1 VILRRW
7 LTVLVAVLGVL
18 LAPTLA
24 HGLWSADADG
34 ATSIAAKTL
43 TNAGDLTAACTSAAP
58 GSSVTLTWTASP
70 DSYVDGYKIVRTDS
84 PGGAQSTLT
93 TGSGVT
99 TWTDSPPVGDG
110 RSYAYAIRASAA
122 AWTTPLLPAV
132 GAPTYTAAGAGLQ
145 PAAKPASSLLLS
157 AASFSVLGG
166 TGGVTSTGA
175 TSVSG
180 DLGVSAGQA
189 VVGFPPGE
197 VSGTVH
203 KGDDTAAQ
211 AHTDR
216 AAAYGELNARAV
228 TSNFSGDLNG
238 RTFLAGVHHTAAAL
252 SLTGTLTFDAQ
263 GDPDAVFV
271 VQVDAALNTAAASSV
286 LLVNAAQPSN
296 VYWQVE
302 GAAGLGAGS
311 TFVGTILAAGG
322 ITLGDGAHLTGRALS
337 SGAVT
342 LAGNTIRFTAA
353 LPPVVTIAGGAE
365 AVTKDVTPTIAGNTS
380 AAFGTTVTVTVN
392 GQTLTTTAGQ
402 DGAWSVTAAA
412 LTAGTYVVKAS
423 VRDAAGNAG
432 SATQSLSVEVNPAP
446 VGLLRA
452 ASFAVLGGAGGVTS
466 TGATSIK
473 GDVGVSQDQAVVG
486 LTPGMVSG
494 TIHLGDAVAVQAHAD
509 RAAAYADADARA
521 ATREFSGDLNGRTF
535 RAGVHHTAAALALTG
550 IMTLDAEGDP
560 GAVFIIQVDAALD
573 TAASSRVVLT
583 NGALASNVFW
593 QVQGAA
599 GLGASSTFVGTI
611 LAAGGITVGDGAQ
624 LTGRVLSFGA
634 VTLAN
639 NRLG

>member
-1 VILRRW
+1 L
-7 LTVLVAVLGVL
+7 
-18 LAPTLA
+18 
-24 HGLWSADADG
+24 
-34 ATSIAAKTL
+34 
-43 TNAGDLTAACTSAAP
+43 
-58 GSSVTLTWTASP
+58 
-70 DSYVDGYKIVRTDS
+70 
-84 PGGAQSTLT
+84 
-93 TGSGVT
+93 
-99 TWTDSPPVGDG
+99 
-110 RSYAYAIRASAA
+110 SYAYAIRASAA

-132 GAPTYTAAGAGLQ
+132 GAPAYTAAGCSPA
-145 PAAKPASSLLLS
+145 PAAEPASSLLLS

-203 KGDDTAAQ
+203 AGDATAAQ
-211 AHTDR
+211 AHLDL
-216 AAAYGELNARAV
+216 AAAYDDLDGQLATAQ
-228 TSNFSGDLNG
+228 FDGDLNG
-238 RTFLAGVHHTAAAL
+238 RTFYPGVHHTAAAL
-252 SLTGTLTFDAQ
+252 ALTGTLTFDAQ

-271 VQVDAALNTAAASSV
+271 VQVDAALNTAAASTV

-322 ITLGDGAHLTGRALS
+322 ITLGDSAHLTGRALS
-337 SGAVT
+337 YGAVT

-353 LPPVVTIAGGAE
+353 LPPVVTIAGGAQ
-365 AVTKDVTPTIAGNTS
+365 AVTKDVTPTIAGSTS
-380 AAFGTTVTVTVN
+380 AASGTTVTVTVD
-392 GQTLTTTAGQ
+392 GQTLTATAGP
-402 DGAWSVTAAA
+402 DGGWAVTAAELA
-412 LTAGTYVVKAS
+412 GGTYVVKAS
-423 VRDAAGNAG
+423 VRDDAGNAG

-446 VGLLRA
+446 VALLSA

-509 RAAAYADADARA
+509 RAAAYTNADSRA

-611 LAAGGITVGDGAQ
+611 LAAGGITLGDSAE

-639 NRLG
+639 NTLG